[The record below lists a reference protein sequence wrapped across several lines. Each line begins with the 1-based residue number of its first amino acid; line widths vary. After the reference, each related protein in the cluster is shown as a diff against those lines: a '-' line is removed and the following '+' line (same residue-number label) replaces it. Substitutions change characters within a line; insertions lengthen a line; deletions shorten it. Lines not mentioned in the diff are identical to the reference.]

1 MNFPSLPVLQ
11 QLKRYSSKILDVHRI
26 YIVSV
31 QHLVETT
38 GSLFETLIDMGF
50 LPGHIY
56 LIGKIY
62 STNKE
67 VALHLK
73 EKGIHVFRNTV
84 PGKWGHAREVQKKDI
99 SRMWAMA
106 VKVFQPEDIIIALDD
121 GGLAIRQSPIGLTE
135 KYACYGIEQTTSGLR
150 WQPSRPNVP
159 IVQVATSAAKTRLE
173 PAIIARAVHKKM
185 EGYFKKI
192 KPRLIGIVGSGHI
205 GRSLALFFN
214 RYYDIMIFD
223 KAPGVLSGYPGKI
236 KIAEN
241 MEELVSL
248 CDVVVG
254 ATGIDISREIRWEEL
269 VRQDTTLISVSSNDT
284 EFNSLIRAQNTKTG
298 DQKPDI
304 LADLII
310 RLANGHSLTVI
321 RGGTVV
327 NFDNSKESCPADE
340 IQLTRGLL
348 LSGVLQILES
358 LQNKTALSG
367 QVKLSAPLQ
376 KAVVTS
382 WLKVHP
388 SFADLYPAELVENF
402 DNEEWIVENS

>member
-1 MNFPSLPVLQ
+1 
-11 QLKRYSSKILDVHRI
+11 
-26 YIVSV
+26 
-31 QHLVETT
+31 
-38 GSLFETLIDMGF
+38 
-50 LPGHIY
+50 
-56 LIGKIY
+56 
-62 STNKE
+62 
-67 VALHLK
+67 
-73 EKGIHVFRNTV
+73 
-84 PGKWGHAREVQKKDI
+84 
-99 SRMWAMA
+99 
-106 VKVFQPEDIIIALDD
+106 
-121 GGLAIRQSPIGLTE
+121 
-135 KYACYGIEQTTSGLR
+135 
-150 WQPSRPNVP
+150 
-159 IVQVATSAAKTRLE
+159 
-173 PAIIARAVHKKM
+173 
-185 EGYFKKI
+185 
-192 KPRLIGIVGSGHI
+192 
-205 GRSLALFFN
+205 
-214 RYYDIMIFD
+214 
-223 KAPGVLSGYPGKI
+223 
-236 KIAEN
+236 